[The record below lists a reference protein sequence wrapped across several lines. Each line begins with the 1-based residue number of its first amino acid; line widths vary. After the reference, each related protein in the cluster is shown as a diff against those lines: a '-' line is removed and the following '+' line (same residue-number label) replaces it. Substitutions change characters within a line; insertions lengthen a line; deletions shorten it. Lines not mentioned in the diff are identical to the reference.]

1 MFYQEVELI
10 TGFDLSWAVIYTKPR
25 QEARAKEN
33 LEGLGLDVSSP
44 LRPIEKARGGVISVD
59 FEPLFPR
66 YLFVRIEPIV
76 FQKVLHTLRNVRGV
90 SQLVKFG
97 GRLAELDEQT
107 FKKIM
112 SLQEEISLLPVK
124 AYQSGDGV
132 IFTHGAFRDISAVYE
147 ESDGDRRVI
156 LLFDLLGK
164 SARLSVPVS
173 AVKRG

>member
-1 MFYQEVELI
+1 M
-10 TGFDLSWAVIYTKPR
+10 SWAVIYTKPR

-33 LEGLGLDVSSP
+33 LEGLGLDVSST

-66 YLFVRIEPIV
+66 YLFVSIEPIV

-112 SLQEEISLLPVK
+112 SLQKEISLRPVK

-132 IFTHGAFRDISAVYE
+132 IFTHWAFRDISAVYE